1 MSSISD
7 ADPNPGAFSQVKNIF
22 QSTKETAG
30 NKITDFLKWPD
41 RQRTPEGRRVARI
54 IQAVGI
60 IFAAGVFI
68 GFSIWTAGGMTVL
81 ITPFATF
88 KGFTALM
95 SLPMSVIL
103 GGYGLSKL
111 FDGVF
116 DSDRH
121 PKARRIA
128 MCVVAV
134 SVPILCFA
142 TAGTFIAATSVA
154 AGFTVYSFS
163 LWAIVG
169 ALTLPTGFFAASNA
183 INVWNQQLFYEEFG
197 NGCRRKEVEHLQQ
210 EIEMQE
216 IENELESDA

>member
-1 MSSISD
+1 MNAVSG
-7 ADPNPGAFSQVKNIF
+7 ADPNPGAFSQAKNLF
-22 QSTKETAG
+22 QGTKEMAE

-60 IFAAGVFI
+60 IFVASVFM
-68 GFSIWTAGGMTVL
+68 GFSIWTAGGMTAFV
-81 ITPFATF
+81 TPFASFTS
-88 KGFTALM
+88 FTAFM
-95 SLPMSVIL
+95 ALPMPVLLS
-103 GGYGLSKL
+103 GYGFSQL
-111 FDGVF
+111 FNGVF

-142 TAGTFIAATSVA
+142 TGGIFLVATSVA
-154 AGFTVYSFS
+154 AGFTVHSFS
-163 LWAIVG
+163 LWAIIG

-183 INVWNQQLFYEEFG
+183 INVWNQQSFYKDFG
-197 NGCRRKEVEHLQQ
+197 NGYRREDMKHLQQ

-216 IENELESDA
+216 IQNEIVA